1 MRCLIVGVGVQ
12 GRKRRAVAGA
22 DVVATVDPVAPDANY
37 KTLEEVLVERYDAA
51 LVCTP
56 DSAKYAAL
64 SYLLARGKHIL
75 VEKPL
80 ILDDPAQFDELKA
93 SAQKTGA
100 ACYTAY
106 NHRFEPH
113 IRTLKELLD
122 AGTIGPVYL
131 ARFFYGNGT
140 ARDVQRSAWR
150 DQGAGVLTD
159 LGSHL
164 LDLTLFVF
172 GKVNGPFVPW
182 GSYRFE
188 NRAYD
193 HCAFGVQPTTR
204 SFSRDA
210 LAERIADASRL
221 NGPVLEYQTSL
232 ISWRN
237 TFSIDVIGEKGSAHV
252 NGLCKWGPSTLTV
265 RQRVLPSGRPEEQVK
280 TVSGPD
286 PTWELEYA
294 HFKQLCRTGGTN
306 LDNDRWIGA
315 VLIDLASRSCAT
327 AVTGGSG
334 EAKVA

>member
-37 KTLEEVLVERYDAA
+37 KTLEDVPVERYDAA

-56 DSAKYAAL
+56 DHAKFSAL
-64 SYLLARGKHIL
+64 WYLLSQGKHVL

-80 ILDDPAQFDELKA
+80 IFDDPAQNHELNA
-93 SAQKTGA
+93 LTQRTGT

-113 IRTLKELLD
+113 IRGLRELLD
-122 AGTIGPVYL
+122 AGTIGPIYL

-140 ARDVQRSAWR
+140 ARDVQRSPWR

-164 LDLTLFVF
+164 LDLTLFFF
-172 GKVNGPFVPW
+172 GTVTGPFVPW

-193 HCAFGVQPTTR
+193 HCAFGAVGKP
-204 SFSRDA
+204 A
-210 LAERIADASRL
+210 
-221 NGPVLEYQTSL
+221 LEYQTSL
-232 ISWRN
+232 VSWRN

-252 NGLCKWGPSTLTV
+252 HGLCKWGPSTLTV
-265 RQRVLPSGRPEEQVK
+265 RKRVLPSGRPEEQVK

-286 PTWELEYA
+286 PTWALEYA

-306 LDNDRWIGA
+306 LDNDRWI
-315 VLIDLASRSCAT
+315 ASALSDVANRSD
-327 AVTGGSG
+327 
-334 EAKVA
+334 EARVA

>member
-1 MRCLIVGVGVQ
+1 MRCVIVGVGVQ

-22 DVVATVDPVAPDANY
+22 DVVATVDPVAPDAKY
-37 KTLEEVLVERYDAA
+37 RALEEVPLDAYEAA

-56 DSAKYAAL
+56 DHSKHAAL
-64 SYLLARGKHIL
+64 AYLLYHGKHVL

-80 ILDDPAQFDELKA
+80 LADDAASLHELANMA
-93 SAQKTGA
+93 SRSNV

-113 IRTLKELLD
+113 VRRLKEVLD
-122 AGTIGPVYL
+122 AGTLGNVYL

-140 ARDVQRSAWR
+140 ARDVQRSPWR

-164 LDLTLFVF
+164 LDLTLFLF
-172 GKVNGPFVPW
+172 GTRRGPFVPW
-182 GSYRFE
+182 GAYRFE

-193 HCAFGVQPTTR
+193 HCAFGVSPLTLPSPPGDGGEGR
-204 SFSRDA
+204 VR
-210 LAERIADASRL
+210 
-221 NGPVLEYQTSL
+221 GPALEYQVSL

-237 TFSIDVIGEKGSAHV
+237 TFSIDVVGEKGSAHV
-252 NGLCKWGPSTLTV
+252 HGLCKWGPSTLTV
-265 RQRVLPSGRPEEQVK
+265 RKRVLPSGRPEEDVK
-280 TVSGPD
+280 TITGPD

-306 LDNDRWIGA
+306 LANDVRINT
-315 VLIDLASRSCAT
+315 VLQDLTTRAA
-327 AVTGGSG
+327 
-334 EAKVA
+334 EARVA